1 MITTKAKFSGRQY
14 NQQMKSDEEIWR
26 AKMAGYFSR
35 TKKKILQANEKYD
48 PTELIFQI
56 PQLIPVE
63 PVYNIYDRL
72 YKQLGYKYYR
82 TTRKELLRAEN
93 KAFENKGEW
102 EQAIQIYI
110 DTEVA
115 TRITGVTEVSRTIT
129 EKAIREAV
137 QEGLENGYGIE
148 KTKRLIAQSVDAK
161 WLAMRRNRARVI
173 ARTETITSLNHAS
186 YQGALSTGLEVQKAW
201 LSYKDSRTRE
211 DHYEMNSNDYI
222 PLDADF
228 NVGGQLMLHPGD
240 PRGSAAQV
248 INCRCG
254 LVYKT
259 PDFI

>member
-1 MITTKAKFSGRQY
+1 MITKAKFSGRQY

-26 AKMAGYFSR
+26 SKMSGYFSR
-35 TKKKILQANEKYD
+35 TKKKILKANDRYD
-48 PTELIFQI
+48 PTELIYQL
-56 PQLIPVE
+56 PELIPVE
-63 PVYNIYDRL
+63 PIYDIYDKL

-115 TRITGVTEVSRTIT
+115 TRITGVVDVSREVT
-129 EKAIREAV
+129 EKAIRAAV
-137 QEGLENGYGIE
+137 QEALENGYGIE
-148 KTKRLIAQSVDAK
+148 KTKRLINKTVDAK
-161 WLAMRRNRARVI
+161 WLAMRRNRARTI

-186 YQGALSTGLEVQKAW
+186 YEGALSTGLEVTKAW
-201 LSYKDSRTRE
+201 LPYRDSRTRE
-211 DHYEMNSNDYI
+211 DHAAMDSNDYI
-222 PLDADF
+222 PIDADF
-228 NVGGQLMLHPGD
+228 IVGGQLMQHPGD
-240 PRGSAAQV
+240 PRGSASNV